1 MFNVDL
7 SFNRKS
13 KSPRKILD
21 RSTDDFISNLSCDSS
36 DGENYDGENFEV
48 ERQIF
53 RRKLREPR
61 HEIKQQSASDCLRK
75 QQSAPTIPKQEIIC
89 KQHSVQ
95 EQSVQN
101 PSSNVSQSNQSAA
114 RKRNWKFW
122 F

>member
-1 MFNVDL
+1 MD
-7 SFNRKS
+7 K
-13 KSPRKILD
+13 
-21 RSTDDFISNLSCDSS
+21 STDDFISNLSCDSS

-61 HEIKQQSASDCLRK
+61 HETKQPSASDGLRK
-75 QQSAPTIPKQEIIC
+75 QQSAPTTRIQNKQIIC
-89 KQHSVQ
+89 KQHSVH

-101 PSSNVSQSNQSAA
+101 PSSNVSQSNQSAT
-114 RKRNWKFW
+114 RKGNWKFW